1 MKILLV
7 EDNLELSKDTVSFL
21 TQEGHICEVAHT
33 VREAE
38 DKLADFTYDVVLLDL
53 MLPDGSGMDL
63 LRNYK
68 PRDQG
73 QTGILILS
81 AKDDVQDR
89 IDGLDL
95 GADDYL
101 TKPFHYSELNSRIKA
116 LYRRRQFHGSHKI
129 TYEEI
134 EIDPDQ
140 QEVSVHDEPVPLT
153 KKEFQLLVHFIANK
167 NRILTKQSI
176 AEHLWGDHVDYLDSH
191 DFVYQHIK
199 NLRKKLAKAGAN
211 DYLSNVYG
219 IGYRMKSA
227 AS

>member
-1 MKILLV
+1 MKILLI
-7 EDNLELSKDTVSFL
+7 EDNLELSEDTVSFL
-21 TQEGHICEVAHT
+21 SQEGHLCEVAHT

-38 DKLADFTYDVVLLDL
+38 HKLADFTYDVVLLDL

-63 LRNYK
+63 LRSYQT
-68 PRDQG
+68 RDHG
-73 QTGILILS
+73 KTGILILS
-81 AKDDVQDR
+81 AKDAVQDR

-101 TKPFHYSELNSRIKA
+101 TKPFHFSELNSRIKA
-116 LYRRRQFHGSHKI
+116 LYRRRQFNGSRKI
-129 TYEEI
+129 NYEEI

-140 QEVSVHDEPVPLT
+140 QEVLVHDQAVALT

-199 NLRKKLAKAGAN
+199 NLRKKLTKAGAN

-219 IGYRMKSA
+219 IGYRMKGSA
-227 AS
+227 S